1 MKRVIVSSCLCLI
14 LFLGGCQMTKSYDFD
29 EITEGNKIDV
39 KKAKASGYVSL
50 VEKEKL
56 GYFTEDSSSNNRR
69 YFKQAEKQKD
79 ELYPYVKELVEHG
92 LNRKI
97 EILGVRAA
105 FPYVTVNV
113 YFQTLDEPI
122 VRDNIAV
129 GLSDNGYFNEGETKN
144 SGGDGFQEAVING
157 LYMMAY
163 RKEVKAMQNYIETTY
178 PQYQGFPEGKTATA
192 SMINPIISV
201 KYASKGGNEGQD
213 DLNDKERAEI
223 FAEYI
228 KQPKRTDA
236 EWRVLFDQKKNLAH
250 LLYVN
255 LIEKD
260 ETKLPTEAE
269 VDTILN
275 DIKTNLLFKGFYS
288 YGTLIN
294 TNLQDIQ
301 SNNSLDLQMKA
312 WDPED
317 GFLGGSND

>member
-1 MKRVIVSSCLCLI
+1 MSGCKI
-14 LFLGGCQMTKSYDFD
+14 LTSYDFD

-39 KKAKASGYVSL
+39 KKAKASGYVST
-50 VEKEKL
+50 VEKEKI
-56 GYFTEDSSSNNRR
+56 GYYTEDVSSDNRR

-92 LNRKI
+92 LGRKV
-97 EILGVRAA
+97 EILGVTAD
-105 FPYVTVNV
+105 FPYATVNV
-113 YFQTLDEPI
+113 SFQTLDEPI
-122 VRDNIAV
+122 VKEHIAV
-129 GLSDNGYFNEGETKN
+129 GLSDNGYFNEGETKS

-163 RKEVKAMQNYIETTY
+163 RKEVKAMQDYIETTY

-192 SMINPIISV
+192 SIINPIISV
-201 KYASKGGNEGQD
+201 EYASKGGNEGQG

-236 EWRVLFDQKKNLAH
+236 EWRVLFDQKKNITN
-250 LLYVN
+250 LLYVM

-269 VDTILN
+269 VDTVLN
-275 DIKTNLLFKGFYS
+275 DIKTNPLFKDFYS

-294 TNLQDIQ
+294 TNIQDTQ
-301 SNNSLDLQMKA
+301 SNSSLTRQMKA
-312 WDPED
+312 WDPEN
-317 GFLGGSND
+317 GFSGGSND